1 MALCIQCDRLSG
13 ELISQAKY
21 SSMHLAGEI
30 MLPDDVA
37 QRLLV
42 LLGSRVENIC
52 TLELPGLRE
61 GSPLLGAGGPR
72 ISLFRVPFFP

>member
-1 MALCIQCDRLSG
+1 
-13 ELISQAKY
+13 
-21 SSMHLAGEI
+21 MHLAGEI

-72 ISLFRVPFFP
+72 ISLFLVPFFPYTKPSRRTRAEVIGKVMRMA